1 MLKLLLIFILALNLN
16 ASYLGN
22 KAKKGITSKV
32 VSTVVKKNTS
42 QDEHLYRWHGG
53 NFKNPTSGKPINPDF
68 KEEF

>member
-16 ASYLGN
+16 ASYSGN
-22 KAKKGITSKV
+22 KAKEPTNIYPTTK
-32 VSTVVKKNTS
+32 
-42 QDEHLYRWHGG
+42 DEHLYRWHGG